1 MWELVVEW
9 YGQLTT
15 QAIFLSVII
24 VLLLAAV
31 LSDPRAV
38 KRLFQIL
45 FTLIVVVFLAAAYV
59 WTKQPVDQVETTDA
73 PVIEEEAPVT
83 TETDDTQ

>member
-15 QAIFLSVII
+15 QAVFLSVII
-24 VLLLAAV
+24 ILLLAAV

-45 FTLIVVVFLAAAYV
+45 FTLILVVFLAAAYI
-59 WTKQPVDQVETTDA
+59 WTKQPAEKVETVDVPA
-73 PVIEEEAPVT
+73 VEEEAADEVEPD
-83 TETDDTQ
+83 EDQ